1 MLKKNTTFFSII
13 IIALMNSQRHSIPL
27 RIYSNINSI
36 KDSTILFSENFS
48 EISFSEWEMIDEF
61 PDMKSNWY
69 CENGYL
75 VQDTD
80 AGNKKNLL
88 GSMAIYNKM
97 DFTSY
102 VLRTNVVHTDDD
114 YIGVIF
120 KYKDPANYYR
130 FLLSSEDKL
139 IRVDKKDKGKISV
152 IEEIPNLNWTHCKF
166 SITIFV
172 KADSI
177 KIFLNDQMFFS
188 IVNDDN
194 SPGKVGFVSIAN
206 LGSFFDDLTLY
217 SDFKIFKENENLR
230 IERGPYLQNVLGDSA
245 TIMWRTNYNSNSI
258 VEYYSQHLNVN
269 KVVNG
274 SLTKLHE
281 IKLNNLLH
289 SMEYH
294 YRVISDSVISD
305 WYSFKTEGKST
316 REFSFIIYSDT
327 QLNFLRHREIVGQMK
342 KLDFDFILHCGDAV
356 QRGPRDDWDT
366 EFFNPL
372 KEIISGKPIYCAI
385 GNHELNDQ
393 NYSLNF
399 SNPKSP
405 NESFYSFKYL
415 NCFFIFVDNPLAAY
429 PDRNFYTDF
438 KPGSI
443 QYNWIETQL
452 NSKTARESDW
462 IFVISHVPIYV
473 FGTTETY
480 SYNNEYLLPLYNK
493 YNVDFSF
500 SGHVHG
506 YERGENGN
514 VNYIVT
520 AGGGG
525 AINKPSSKKI
535 ESASTFKVVYN
546 FCHLTINN
554 KAVSMKVIDNM
565 GNMIDEFIFEKVT
578 KK

>member
-1 MLKKNTTFFSII
+1 MQKKIITGIIFLTIASLKIPGQSLIVNNYSISSNTQE
-13 IIALMNSQRHSIPL
+13 A
-27 RIYSNINSI
+27 
-36 KDSTILFSENFS
+36 TILFSEDFS
-48 EISFSEWEMIDEF
+48 SNSLEGWEIIDESN
-61 PDMKSNWY
+61 DLKSNWY

-80 AGNKKNLL
+80 AGNKRNLL

-102 VLRTNVVHTDDD
+102 VLRANIVHTDDD

-120 KYKDPANYYR
+120 KYKDPANYFR

-139 IRVDKKDKGKISV
+139 IRVDKKDKGQISI
-152 IEEIPNLNWTHCKF
+152 IEEIQNLDWPHCKF

-172 KADSI
+172 RNDSI

-188 IVNDDN
+188 IINDEN

-217 SDFKIFKENENLR
+217 SDFKIFKENENLK

-245 TIMWRTNYNSNSI
+245 TIMWRTNLNSNSI
-258 VEYYSQHLNVN
+258 VEYYSPLERVN
-269 KVVNG
+269 KVVNS

-281 IKLNNLLH
+281 IKLNNLLP
-289 SMEYH
+289 SSEYR
-294 YRVISDSVISD
+294 YRVISDSIISD
-305 WYSFKTEGKST
+305 WYSFKTEEKSN

-327 QLNFLRHREIVGQMK
+327 QLNFLRHREIVDQMR

-372 KEIISGKPIYCAI
+372 KEIISRKPIYCAI

-393 NYSLNF
+393 NYFLNF

-405 NESFYSFKYL
+405 SESFYSFKYL
-415 NCFFIFVDNPLAAY
+415 NCFFLFIDNPLAAY
-429 PDRNFYTDF
+429 PDRNFYTDL

-443 QYNWIETQL
+443 QYNWIENQL
-452 NSKTARESDW
+452 NSKLAKESDW
-462 IFVISHVPIYV
+462 IFIVSHVPSFIFGRTDIYQNNKDYLIPL
-473 FGTTETY
+473 FEKY
-480 SYNNEYLLPLYNK
+480 S
-493 YNVDFSF
+493 VDFNF
-500 SGHVHG
+500 SGHTHG
-506 YERGENGN
+506 YSRGTHNN
-514 VNYIVT
+514 VNYIIT

-525 AINKPSSKKI
+525 ALNKPSSQKLSNADSFKI
-535 ESASTFKVVYN
+535 TYN
-546 FCHLTINN
+546 FCYLTVN
-554 KAVSMKVIDNM
+554 KKSLSMHVYDNY
-565 GNMIDEFIFEKVT
+565 GNQIDELVI